1 MSARRRRSNSPYA
14 VTVRRGATPRGQAWG
29 QAMDEVEKEPMRTKW
44 RAEVST
50 SGYKLAIVCEK
61 ERHLLQVL
69 DRYVTI
75 TLSNQSHVDESVL
88 SFLIHVREERSN
100 VKDIAEW
107 IGHPINAYHLVKRTA
122 KDWLTVQQKINCN
135 TCVPT
140 IAAQEF
146 YSSWNQTID
155 RQGVWTSSNDIM
167 IAEKGLARLYETYAI
182 DYKTLMSGT
191 ILNVSTTPL
200 TPADAISIA
209 LHLEKEPKITW
220 IEKLLETEEISDK
233 ESLLYDLAM
242 AYHMVKK
249 SQKAL
254 DILTNLQQTS
264 TRPMKGIIRIVRQ
277 AAEKYVNAEPYE
289 SAFQENLE
297 KVYRNLCQETSQL
310 LVTTSLNIRREA
322 RHIASSAVRVECLAE
337 EHNHMKPANVVARN
351 GKSVPTYKTRTGES
365 AGIDPSEEIAV
376 KLDRRIT
383 LLTGL
388 DSVKSDNFEVVNYGL
403 GGHYL
408 WHFDALDVKNKKN
421 IDRDYGLG
429 DRIATWMFYLSD
441 VQAGG
446 ATVFPRLNL
455 RILPIKG
462 TAVFWYNLLPSGER
476 DDRSLHGSCPVLLGS
491 KWITTKWILE
501 HCQEFR
507 KPCRINP
514 MDEHL

>member
-1 MSARRRRSNSPYA
+1 MGLLWCS
-14 VTVRRGATPRGQAWG
+14 VIFLWTIVG
-29 QAMDEVEKEPMRTKW
+29 
-44 RAEVST
+44 AEVST
-50 SGYKLAIVCEK
+50 SGYKLAVVCEK
-61 ERHLLQVL
+61 EGHLVEVL

-75 TLSNQSHVDESVL
+75 SLNNESHVDETVQ

-100 VKDIAEW
+100 AKNIAEW

-122 KDWLTVQQKINCN
+122 KDWLKVQQKINCN
-135 TCVPT
+135 TCLPT

-146 YSSWNQTID
+146 YSSWNQIID
-155 RQGVWTSSNDIM
+155 RQGIWTSSNDIM

-182 DYKTLMSGT
+182 DYKTLISGT

-254 DILTNLQQTS
+254 DILKNLQQTS

-277 AAEKYVNAEPYE
+277 AAKKSVDTEPYE
-289 SAFQENLE
+289 SPFFHQEKLA
-297 KVYRNLCQETSQL
+297 KAYRNLCQENSQEVKSAPVLHCYNKVTQIPYYTAKEEVINYVPRVSRFHDVISDQEISQL
-310 LVTTSLNIRREA
+310 MN
-322 RHIASSAVRVECLAE
+322 ASKYQL
-337 EHNHMKPANVVARN
+337 KPASVV
-351 GKSVPTYKTRTGES
+351 GKDGKYTSVFKTRTGET
-365 AGIDPSEEIAV
+365 AWIHPSEEIAIR
-376 KLDRRIT
+376 LDRRVT

-388 DSVKSDNFEVVNYGL
+388 DSFSAEYFEVVNYGL

-408 WHFDALDVKNKKN
+408 WHYDALDLLNKKN
-421 IDRDYGLG
+421 IDRDYELG

-446 ATVFPRLNL
+446 ATVFPRLSL
-455 RILPIKG
+455 RIPPIKG

-476 DDRSLHGSCPVLLGS
+476 DDRSQHGSCPVLLGS

-501 HCQEFR
+501 HRQEFR